1 MAKDVKEITEKLEA
15 GVKAIFASPEY
26 KEYLEFMGKFYNY
39 SANNCMLIWM
49 QKPDA
54 SLVAGYKSWLTKFNR
69 QVRKGENGITILD
82 PIPHK
87 FTKEVINQDGDPE
100 EVEVNYTSFRA
111 VSVFDIS
118 QTDGEAIPTNPYGC
132 NEMTGTVEEYG
143 EIMQKLRAVSPVR
156 IDFEEIEGGALG
168 YFNHADNRIAIK
180 EGMSQVQTVKT
191 TIHEVAHAILH
202 NKQNGAEKDADRNT
216 KEVEAESVA
225 YTVCSMLGLDVSEY
239 SFGYVAGWS
248 TGKDAKELT
257 ISMEVIRKTAKEMID
272 SLRAA

>member
-1 MAKDVKEITEKLEA
+1 MAKDVKEITEKLET

-26 KEYLEFMGKFYNY
+26 RAYLEFMGKFYNY
-39 SANNCMLIWM
+39 SAGNCMLIWM

-69 QVRKGENGITILD
+69 QVRKGEKGITILA

-87 FTKEVINQDGDPE
+87 FVKEVINQDGDTE
-100 EVEVNYTSFRA
+100 EVEVSYTSFRA

-132 NEMTGTVEEYG
+132 NEMTGTVEEYD
-143 EIMQKLRAVSPVR
+143 ELMKKLESISPVS
-156 IDFEEIEGGALG
+156 IGFDNIQGGALG
-168 YFNHADNRIAIK
+168 YFSHADNRIAIK
-180 EGMSQVQTVKT
+180 VGMSEIQTVKT

-202 NKQNGAEKDADRNT
+202 NRDDGAEKDADRNT

-225 YTVCSMLGLDVSEY
+225 YTVCSMLGLDTSDY

-248 TGKDAKELT
+248 TVKDAKELT
-257 ISMEVIRKTAKEMID
+257 ASMEIIRKTAKEMID